1 MAANERPVYGP
12 APPPDSFD
20 TTSPLLLYTS
30 HRSKRAS
37 VFKRAAI
44 ASKRKIWDSND
55 ASIDAAQSAVDQWE
69 AAYNALR
76 GLLVASAH
84 SAQGLYGAAKA
95 GATGLEHGFLL
106 PLRDWIL
113 LPAFGGVE
121 RIAGETVGFLQSDQ
135 AAQLADTSLDI
146 VKKVPFIGDNLLA
159 PGLVIGVEWAQKA
172 WEIAQYPIPSKAAVR
187 DSVDHVLTGTKWVL
201 STAAR
206 EIYFYTKRMDANITR
221 TLSHTQWRV
230 LGSGPYSTLD
240 KLHKSEILDHLC
252 ERYFSQRDDIS
263 RYELA
268 AHIRAHNR
276 HLYHD
281 LVLTGLLRE
290 RGGAL
295 TEDDEWLALEP
306 AYRSLESPFLI
317 ETDGKD
323 TVSPLWFRLPYT
335 NGKRPGKEVPW
346 VCFSGKERR
355 KLEERYKAIV
365 RNSQE
370 GNTSPLI
377 SGPHAEAEG
386 SSVESDHPPTE
397 SKSPKYPTLARW
409 YEPDL
414 ERDLLVD
421 QQRHAVSFLP
431 TCIQCGDF
439 HKAATPPLRP
449 KQYGDLCDDC
459 IKGNHQWPEAKFAPP
474 PLAGIMR
481 PTLWR
486 FHGPGDELRR
496 GVWFLDTK
504 RHGLQPYDDES
515 AAILEDAYLFL
526 KWRAEQGVN
535 VDAIEGSLLTV
546 QVTSPDGAEQQLV
559 QFSSLTAATAIQK
572 TLGGAISIFKRRV
585 YRGASMQPLPS
596 SADNSERLDERS
608 VDSYGDSF
616 RETNAIPVGLMPLNA
631 DAASV
636 DFDIGSQQVNEDR
649 SQGEV
654 SIDSK
659 ATLAVRIS
667 DLMQT
672 SFGEDDESEEKDIDH
687 LVLIIHGI
695 GEMLKTIDV
704 FGLLLPN
711 IASIVDCCGFLRKNH
726 EDIQTAQTKLAT
738 RGRVE
743 YLPIEWHE
751 AFALSSQ
758 RRHPDDSEHSL
769 PRRPRSPNA
778 TMNDIS
784 LRTIPQM
791 RAFANDTLMDVLYF
805 MSPNHHDTIIDI
817 VTHEMNL
824 VVSKVYNLTN
834 FSGKV
839 SVLGHSLGSIIT
851 FDILA
856 NQMPPA
862 VKNGIPMN
870 DCPEVL
876 PRKAQ
881 VRNAEYMEDADPVTP
896 VDEPVVDSSLMH
908 SVSDEERAWQ
918 NSESCTYP
926 QLDFAVD
933 NAFLLGSPCAVFL
946 MIRNQR
952 KPLSQDFSLNG
963 CSRVFNIFHPY
974 DPVAYRIEPLLDP
987 KNADVEPRIMT
998 HWNGGF
1004 RVQYHTK
1011 RLFKKIVNETLRAQQ
1026 NVIDAVEDRMTRIGL
1041 LDCNL
1046 DTLDMDDDDDD
1057 MEDDYGYSSDDSNG
1071 TRRVVCGSLN
1081 EGRRI
1086 DYMLQ
1091 EKEIEHAN
1099 EYVAALAAHSSYWI
1113 EKDLSLFVAQQILH
1127 STVEASIADSRVVSP
1142 ESFMS

>member
-1 MAANERPVYGP
+1 M
-12 APPPDSFD
+12 
-20 TTSPLLLYTS
+20 
-30 HRSKRAS
+30 
-37 VFKRAAI
+37 
-44 ASKRKIWDSND
+44 
-55 ASIDAAQSAVDQWE
+55 DQWE

-84 SAQGLYGAAKA
+84 SAHGLYGAAKA
-95 GATGLEHGFLL
+95 GATGLEHGLLL
-106 PLRDWIL
+106 PVRNWIL
-113 LPAFGGVE
+113 LPAFVGVE
-121 RIAGETVGFLQSDQ
+121 QIAGETVGFLQSDQ
-135 AAQLADTSLDI
+135 AANLAQTSLDV

-159 PGLVIGVEWAQKA
+159 PGLVIGVHWAQKA
-172 WEIAQYPIPSKAAVR
+172 WEIAQSPIPSKAAVR
-187 DSVDHVLTGTKWVL
+187 DSVDHVLTGAKWAL
-201 STAAR
+201 STAGR
-206 EIYFYTKRMDANITR
+206 EIYFYAKRMDANITR
-221 TLSHTQWRV
+221 TLMHTQWRV

-252 ERYFSQRDDIS
+252 ERYFSLQDAIA

-295 TEDDEWLALEP
+295 TQDDEWLALEP
-306 AYRSLESPFLI
+306 SYRSMESPFLF
-317 ETDGKD
+317 DPKSDNKD
-323 TVSPLWFRLPYT
+323 VVHPLWFRLPYT

-346 VCFSGKERR
+346 VCFSGRERR
-355 KLEERYKAIV
+355 KLEERYLSIV
-365 RNSQE
+365 RSCQQGDNGTFVGE
-370 GNTSPLI
+370 PPG
-377 SGPHAEAEG
+377 AEP
-386 SSVESDHPPTE
+386 SSVEADHPPTQQTA
-397 SKSPKYPTLARW
+397 PKYPTLARW

-421 QQRHAVSFLP
+421 QHRHAVSFLP
-431 TCIQCGDF
+431 TCIQCGDI
-439 HKAATPPLRP
+439 HTAVDPPFRP
-449 KQYGDLCDDC
+449 KQYGDLCEDC
-459 IKGNHQWPEAKFAPP
+459 IKGHRQWPEAKFAPP

-481 PTLWR
+481 PTMWR
-486 FHGPGDELRR
+486 FYGPGDEMRR

-504 RHGLQPYDDES
+504 RHGLQPYGDES

-535 VDAIEGSLLTV
+535 DNDIEGALLTV
-546 QVTSPDGAEQQLV
+546 QVASPDGAEQQLV

-585 YRGASMQPLPS
+585 YRGACLQPIPNNE
-596 SADNSERLDERS
+596 DTSEKLEEDSS
-608 VDSYGDSF
+608 VDSHVGLRDIYDDV
-616 RETNAIPVGLMPLNA
+616 PVGLRPLNSEP
-631 DAASV
+631 ASV
-636 DFDIGSQQVNEDR
+636 DIDIQSQRLHDEEVQ
-649 SQGEV
+649 SQTSV
-654 SIDSK
+654 DSK

-667 DLMQT
+667 DLKQT
-672 SFGEDDESEEKDIDH
+672 DFGEEDECPEKDIDH

-695 GEMLKTIDV
+695 GEMLQTIDV

-711 IASIVDCCGFLRKNH
+711 MSSIVDCCGFLRKNH
-726 EDIQTAQTKLAT
+726 EDIQTAQSKLAT

-751 AFALSSQ
+751 AFALHSQ
-758 RRHPDDSEHSL
+758 RRSPEDDAQIL

-784 LRTIPQM
+784 LRTIPTM

-805 MSPNHHDTIIDI
+805 MSPEHHDTIIDI
-817 VTHEMNL
+817 VTHEMN
-824 VVSKVYNLTN
+824 VVVNKVYNLTN

-839 SVLGHSLGSIIT
+839 SVMGHSLGSIIT
-851 FDILA
+851 WDILA
-856 NQMPPA
+856 NQRPPHNKDA
-862 VKNGIPMN
+862 NE
-870 DCPEVL
+870 CPEIL
-876 PRKAQ
+876 PSEARLKDTAFLEEA
-881 VRNAEYMEDADPVTP
+881 NSP
-896 VDEPVVDSSLMH
+896 VDITPSSLIPPTKK
-908 SVSDEERAWQ
+908 EGTARNT
-918 NSESCTYP
+918 NSWTYP
-926 QLDFAVD
+926 QPSFAVD
-933 NAFLLGSPCAVFL
+933 NAFMLGSPIAVFL

-952 KPLSQDFSLNG
+952 SPLSHDYSLQG

-974 DPVAYRIEPLLDP
+974 DPVAYRIEPLLNP
-987 KNADVEPRIMT
+987 RNADVEPRIMT

-1026 NVIDAVEDRMTRIGL
+1026 SVIDAVEESMTKIGL
-1041 LDCNL
+1041 LDYSL
-1046 DTLDMDDDDDD
+1046 DTLADEAEDDDDDD
-1057 MEDDYGYSSDDSNG
+1057 SLDYSSDDSG
-1071 TRRVVCGSLN
+1071 ARRVVCGNLN

-1127 STVEASIADSRVVSP
+1127 STVEASIADSGIERGLSP
-1142 ESFMS
+1142 SSFM